1 MYLSVS
7 NSRVQIYGS
16 VSVCSVRRVLG
27 CGGEDA
33 SPQDT
38 LADTEGESP
47 VVRTGTR
54 EHVICV

>member
-1 MYLSVS
+1 M
-7 NSRVQIYGS
+7 QIYGS

-47 VVRTGTR
+47 VVRTRTMG
-54 EHVICV
+54 HVVCV